1 MLVLSPNSI
10 LPRADSLFCFVKS
23 RGIVKNFWCSVNAS
37 LQSYISP
44 GHLVQLVLDWET
56 TPHQLTVMLL
66 IYQYPF
72 KGVSSWPNSDLP
84 QVY

>member
-1 MLVLSPNSI
+1 MLHFI
-10 LPRADSLFCFVKS
+10 SL
-23 RGIVKNFWCSVNAS
+23 
-37 LQSYISP
+37 
-44 GHLVQLVLDWET
+44 GHPVQLVMDWET
-56 TPHQLTVMLL
+56 NTTSASDLTIMLL